1 MLCMSFNVKKFKL
14 IILAILVCAVVL
26 AITPSFS
33 KSKENEKIILENDTE
48 RINFLN
54 SIGYKAEENSCVK
67 SEVTIPCEFNEV
79 YNRYNNIQIQ
89 QGFDLSD
96 FKGKPA
102 DIYTYTINEN
112 PEMNVNL
119 IIYENMLI
127 GCDVH
132 SSVYGSSCEAIIK

>member
-14 IILAILVCAVVL
+14 IILAVLLCAVTVGII
-26 AITPSFS
+26 ASFS
-33 KSKENEKIILENDTE
+33 GNKENEKIILENDTG

-54 SIGYKAEENSCVK
+54 SIGCDADENSCIK

-79 YNRYNNIQIQ
+79 YNGYNNIQLQ

-102 DIYTYTINEN
+102 DIYTYKLNEN
-112 PEMNVNL
+112 TEMNVTL
-119 IIYENMLI
+119 IIHENILI
-127 GCDVH
+127 GCDIH
-132 SSVYGSSCEAIIK
+132 SSIYGGSCEALIK